1 MQFFFVTVYYKHG
14 IFMLLSI
21 ISIMA
26 IDIKK
31 TENWILIENKF
42 LFNPTEIEIWIIN
55 LLPKIWDEMAYD
67 RGNLLSIDFPWEYD
81 IGWALIK
88 VFAWNWDKL
97 NFLITYEWTTFAI
110 IQSPEVL
117 ELDEVC
123 DMNTRIFPDESISK
137 KLDQLE
143 MEWNRINL
151 SQLDEVSFEDTAWWT
166 QESIEISVK

>member
-1 MQFFFVTVYYKHG
+1 
-14 IFMLLSI
+14 
-21 ISIMA
+21 MA

-55 LLPKIWDEMAYD
+55 LLPTIWEEMAYD
-67 RGNLLSIDFPWEYD
+67 RGNLLSIDFPGEYD
-81 IGWALIK
+81 IGWAFIK
-88 VFAWNWDKL
+88 VYAWNWNKL
-97 NFLITYEWTTFAI
+97 NFLVTYEWTTFGI

-123 DMNTRIFPDESISK
+123 DMSTWIFPDESVSK

-143 MEWNRINL
+143 MEWDRINL
-151 SQLDEVSFEDTAWWT
+151 SKLDEMSFQDATENL
-166 QESIEISVK
+166 QEEVEVKIE

>member
-1 MQFFFVTVYYKHG
+1 
-14 IFMLLSI
+14 
-21 ISIMA
+21 MA

-55 LLPKIWDEMAYD
+55 LLPTIWEEVAYD
-67 RGNLLSIDFPWEYD
+67 RWNLLSIDFPGEYD

-88 VFAWNWDKL
+88 VFAGNGDKL
-97 NFLITYEWTTFAI
+97 NFLVTYEWATFGV

-117 ELDEVC
+117 EMDEVC
-123 DMNTRIFPDESISK
+123 DMDTWIFPDESVAK

-143 MEWNRINL
+143 MEWTRINL
-151 SQLDEVSFEDTAWWT
+151 SKLDEMDFEEAK
-166 QESIEISVK
+166 EELSEEIEIE

>member
-1 MQFFFVTVYYKHG
+1 
-14 IFMLLSI
+14 
-21 ISIMA
+21 MA

-31 TENWILIENKF
+31 TENWVLIENKF

-55 LLPKIWDEMAYD
+55 LMPIIWEEMAYD
-67 RGNLLSIDFPWEYD
+67 RGNLLSIDFPGEYD
-81 IGWALIK
+81 IGWAFIK
-88 VFAWNWDKL
+88 VFAWNWSKL
-97 NFLITYEWTTFAI
+97 NYLVSYEWITFAI

-123 DMNTRIFPDESISK
+123 DVNYWIFPDESVSK

-151 SQLDEVSFEDTAWWT
+151 SQIDEILFEDAT
-166 QESIEISVK
+166 QDNQEEIEIEIK

>member
-1 MQFFFVTVYYKHG
+1 
-14 IFMLLSI
+14 
-21 ISIMA
+21 MA

-55 LLPKIWDEMAYD
+55 LLPTIWEEMAYD

-81 IGWALIK
+81 ISWAFIK
-88 VFAWNWDKL
+88 VFVWNWDKL
-97 NFLITYEWTTFAI
+97 NFLVSYEWTTFAI
-110 IQSPEVL
+110 IQSPEIL

-123 DMNTRIFPDESISK
+123 DMNYRIFLDESVSK

-151 SQLDEVSFEDTAWWT
+151 SQLDEISFKDAT
-166 QESIEISVK
+166 QGNEEEIEVGIE

>member
-1 MQFFFVTVYYKHG
+1 
-14 IFMLLSI
+14 
-21 ISIMA
+21 MA

-55 LLPKIWDEMAYD
+55 LIPSIWEEMAYD

-81 IGWALIK
+81 ISGAFIK
-88 VFAWNWDKL
+88 VFAWNWNKL
-97 NFLITYEWTTFAI
+97 NFLVSYEWSSFAV

-123 DMNTRIFPDESISK
+123 DMNTWIFPDESVSK

-151 SQLDEVSFEDTAWWT
+151 SQLDQIPFDDATQDTN
-166 QESIEISVK
+166 QEIEIE